1 MPTAQGGEI
10 TLLCHALLGG
20 LGKEQVT
27 LVMQVRTL
35 IEVSLIAS

>member
-10 TLLCHALLGG
+10 ALVCHALLGG